1 MQNSEIKLDE
11 MFRAYR
17 AAVPDPDGSANFMP
31 GLWQRIEARQNS
43 SRMFLQ
49 RLTGAFVAAAAVIT
63 LLMAAV
69 LIPRYQNSQVYTAT
83 YVDVLAAEHPE
94 DNAAI
99 DGVLGA
105 DPLGSP
111 QR

>member
-1 MQNSEIKLDE
+1 MQNSETKLDAV
-11 MFRAYR
+11 FAAYR
-17 AAVPDPDGSANFMP
+17 SAVPDPDGSANFMP

-43 SRMFLQ
+43 SRMFQ
-49 RLTGAFVAAAAVIT
+49 RLTGVFVAVAAVMT

-83 YVDVLAAEHPE
+83 YVDVLAAEHSD
-94 DNAAI
+94 DNVAI

-105 DPLGSP
+105 DVLGLP